1 MSNFPV
7 DRGYMK
13 IRRRLRRLQLHFRRR
28 LARRFVPL
36 WLKGLVTTCV
46 IFLVPFL
53 ILSYISLSEN
63 TESEK
68 KSLFQ
73 KFYLSA
79 QALSLE
85 MRTDLKD
92 KVDLKSSNTFL
103 VGRGKFTT
111 GYEIPVPD
119 AVRQNILWWVSE
131 KNGGTAL
138 IEFYTDQVRGTPRI
152 VYLEKRNSGTYF
164 IFEAGF
170 ISQLLDVSHNISAD
184 DQIFIYNIHEEPF
197 LSNSIEAGYRV
208 TDDWQ
213 AGIHKLFWQ
222 SRVNGIHELHLKEEH
237 YIIARYKMNDLPLVI
252 YVARPFSVAMHEVDI
267 KARRLMVIFG
277 FVGLI
282 VFLLMM
288 YFFRDQLKSLRLLR
302 AFIDGKVAA
311 TRTNR
316 LFLLRDE
323 RAEIFAD
330 IIRIRELEKRAVGER
345 DDAELRTRAKADF
358 LASMSHEIRNP
369 LNAILGI
376 ADLLRERLSDEET
389 RKYLMLI
396 RDSGDSLLQIIND
409 ILDISKIESNK
420 LTLENTEFD
429 AGRLISD
436 LKIFFAGRAEAQ
448 RDTIEVALHPSLGQQ
463 VCGDPARLR
472 QILINLLSNA
482 LKFTENGTVSIRARR
497 YGGHDAVHIFV
508 HDTGIGISRESITR
522 IFAAYEQAESS
533 TTRQYGGTGLG
544 LSIALKLARLMQGQ
558 IRCRS
563 RLGHGTTFH
572 CTIVLPAV
580 SPHTAQNHD
589 LRATEPDLSAL
600 KGLRILVAEDDEINQ
615 MLMVENLRHVVH
627 EVEVADNGQI
637 AVKLA
642 CAKKFDLI
650 FMDQM
655 MPELGGLEATA
666 EIRRHEIS
674 EGQGGHIPII
684 ALSGNAMPEDV
695 AAAIA
700 AGCDAHL
707 AKPVRK
713 EQIIAALLKFA

>member
-1 MSNFPV
+1 
-7 DRGYMK
+7 MK
-13 IRRRLRRLQLHFRRR
+13 LRRRLRRSLIQSRRR
-28 LARRFVPL
+28 LSRRFVPL
-36 WLKGLVTTCV
+36 WVKGLVTTCV
-46 IFLVPFL
+46 IFLLPFL
-53 ILSYISLSEN
+53 VLSYISLSEN

-73 KFYLSA
+73 NFYLRA

-92 KVDLKSSNTFL
+92 KVDLKSSNAFL
-103 VGRGKFTT
+103 VARGGFST
-111 GYEIPVPD
+111 GYEIPVSD
-119 AVRQNILWWVSE
+119 SVRQNVLGWLSD
-131 KNGGTAL
+131 KNGGAAL
-138 IEFYTDQVRGTPRI
+138 IEFYHDANTGRPRI
-152 VYLEKRNSGTYF
+152 LYLEKQRGGVYF
-164 IFEAGF
+164 IFEADF
-170 ISQLLDVSHNISAD
+170 ISKLLDISHNISAD
-184 DQIFIYNIHEEPF
+184 DSIFIYNVYEEPF

-222 SRVNGIHELHLKEEH
+222 SRVNGIHELQLKEDRF
-237 YIIARYKMNDLPLVI
+237 IIARYKMTDLPLVI
-252 YVARPFSVAMHEVDI
+252 YVARPYAVAMSEVET
-267 KARRLMVIFG
+267 KARRLMLIFG
-277 FVGLI
+277 FVALI

-288 YFFRDQLKSLRLLR
+288 YFFRDQLRTLRYLR

-311 TRTNR
+311 LRSSG
-316 LFLLRDE
+316 LFLVRDE
-323 RAEIFAD
+323 RSEIFSD
-330 IIRIRELEKRAVGER
+330 IIHIRELERKAISQR

-376 ADLLRERLSDEET
+376 ADLLRERQSDLET
-389 RKYLMLI
+389 RKYLTLI

-420 LTLENTEFD
+420 LTLENTQFD

-436 LKIFFAGRAEAQ
+436 LRIFFAGRAEAQ
-448 RDTIEVALHPSLGQQ
+448 RDTIEVSLHPSIERP
-463 VCGDPARLR
+463 VCGDPTRLR

-482 LKFTENGTVSIRARR
+482 LKFTEGGTITISARR
-497 YGGHDAVHIFV
+497 YGQSDAVHIFV
-508 HDTGIGISRESITR
+508 HDTGIGISSDSIAR

-572 CTIVLPAV
+572 CKVLLPVVLPDV
-580 SPHTAQNHD
+580 SGANSVK
-589 LRATEPDLSAL
+589 AAEPDLSQL
-600 KGLRILVAEDDEINQ
+600 KRLRILVAEDDEINQ
-615 MLMVENLRHVVH
+615 MLMVENLRNVVH
-627 EVEVADNGQI
+627 EVVVAENGII
-637 AVKLA
+637 AVESA
-642 CAKKFDLI
+642 RAGKFDLI
-650 FMDQM
+650 FMDQL
-655 MPELGGLEATA
+655 MPEMGGLEATA
-666 EIRRHEIS
+666 KIRQNEARMGEAR
-674 EGQGGHIPII
+674 IPII

-695 AAAIA
+695 ADALA

-713 EQIIAALLKFA
+713 EQIIETLLKYA

>member
-1 MSNFPV
+1 
-7 DRGYMK
+7 MK
-13 IRRRLRRLQLHFRRR
+13 LRRRLRRSLIQSRRR
-28 LARRFVPL
+28 LSRRSVPL
-36 WLKGLVTTCV
+36 WIKGLVTTCV
-46 IFLVPFL
+46 IFLLPFL
-53 ILSYISLSEN
+53 VLSYISLSEN

-73 KFYLSA
+73 NFYLRA

-103 VGRGKFTT
+103 VARGAFST
-111 GYEIPVPD
+111 GYEIPV
-119 AVRQNILWWVSE
+119 AEALRQNVLGWLSD
-131 KNGGTAL
+131 KNGGAAL
-138 IEFYTDQVRGTPRI
+138 IEFYHDTNTGRPRI
-152 VYLEKRNSGTYF
+152 LYLEKQRGGVYF
-164 IFEAGF
+164 IFEADF
-170 ISQLLDVSHNISAD
+170 ISKLLDISHNISAD
-184 DQIFIYNIHEEPF
+184 DSIFIYNIHEEPF

-222 SRVNGIHELHLKEEH
+222 SRMNGIHEMQLKEDRF
-237 YIIARYKMNDLPLVI
+237 IIARYKMTDLPLVI
-252 YVARPFSVAMHEVDI
+252 YVARPYAVAMHEVEI
-267 KARRLMVIFG
+267 KARRLMIIFS
-277 FVGLI
+277 FVALI

-288 YFFRDQLKSLRLLR
+288 YFFRDQLRTLRYLR
-302 AFIDGKVAA
+302 EFIDGKVAA
-311 TRTNR
+311 LRSSR
-316 LFLLRDE
+316 LFLVRDE
-323 RAEIFAD
+323 RSDIFTD
-330 IIRIRELEKRAVGER
+330 IVHIRELEKKAILQR

-376 ADLLRERLSDEET
+376 ADLLRERQSDVET
-389 RKYLMLI
+389 RKYLTLI

-420 LTLENTEFD
+420 LTLENTQFD

-436 LKIFFAGRAEAQ
+436 LRIFFAGRAEAQ
-448 RDTIEVALHPSLGQQ
+448 RDTIEVLLHSSLERP
-463 VCGDPARLR
+463 VRGDPTRLR

-482 LKFTENGTVSIRARR
+482 LKFTEGGTITISARR
-497 YGGHDAVHIFV
+497 YGESDAVHIFV
-508 HDTGIGISRESITR
+508 HDTGIGISRDSIAR

-572 CTIVLPAV
+572 CKVLLPAV
-580 SPHTAQNHD
+580 SIEASGANS
-589 LRATEPDLSAL
+589 AKAAEPDLSQL
-600 KGLRILVAEDDEINQ
+600 NRLRILVAEDDEINQ
-615 MLMVENLRHVVH
+615 MLMVENLRNVVS
-627 EVEVADNGQI
+627 EVVVAENGQI
-637 AVKLA
+637 AIESVRA
-642 CAKKFDLI
+642 GKFDLV
-650 FMDQM
+650 FMDQL
-655 MPELGGLEATA
+655 MPEMGGLEATA
-666 EIRRHEIS
+666 QIRQYEART
-674 EGQGGHIPII
+674 GTPRIPII

-695 AAAIA
+695 ADALA

-713 EQIIAALLKFA
+713 EQIIETLLRYA

>member
-1 MSNFPV
+1 
-7 DRGYMK
+7 MK
-13 IRRRLRRLQLHFRRR
+13 IRHRLGRSLLRIRKGLNRR
-28 LARRFVPL
+28 AVPL
-36 WLKGLVTTCV
+36 WVKGLVTTCV
-46 IFLVPFL
+46 MFLLPFL

-73 KFYLSA
+73 YFYLSA

-85 MRTDLKD
+85 IRTDLKD

-103 VGRGKFTT
+103 LSRGRFAT

-119 AVRQNILWWVSE
+119 AVRQNVLWWLSE
-131 KNGGTAL
+131 KNGPAAL
-138 IEFYTDQVRGTPRI
+138 IEFFTDQTSGRPRI
-152 VYLEKRNSGTYF
+152 VYLEKRAGGMYF
-164 IFEAGF
+164 IFEADF
-170 ISQLLDVSHNISAD
+170 ISKLLDVSRNISAD
-184 DQIFIYNIHEEPF
+184 DRIFIYNIHEEPF
-197 LSNSIEAGYRV
+197 FSNSIEAGYRV

-222 SRVNGIHELHLKEEH
+222 SRVNGIHELQLRDER
-237 YIIARYKMNDLPLVI
+237 YIIARYKMTDLPLVI
-252 YVARPFSVAMHEVDI
+252 YVARPFGVAMHEVEV
-267 KARRLMVIFG
+267 KAGRLMVIFA

-288 YFFRDQLKSLRLLR
+288 YFFRDQLKTLRYLR

-311 TRTNR
+311 IRTSR

-323 RAEIFAD
+323 RTDIFAD
-330 IIRIRELEKRAVGER
+330 IMHIRELEKRAILQR
-345 DDAELRTRAKADF
+345 DDAEQRTRAKADF

-376 ADLLRERLSDEET
+376 ADLLRERQADEET
-389 RKYLMLI
+389 RKYLTLI

-420 LTLENTEFD
+420 LTLEKTQFD

-436 LKIFFAGRAEAQ
+436 LRIFFAGRAEAQ
-448 RDTIEVALHPSLGQQ
+448 RDTIEVVLHSSLGQL
-463 VCGDPARLR
+463 VCGDPTRLR

-482 LKFTENGTVSIRARR
+482 LKFTEDGTISIRARR
-497 YGGHDAVHIFV
+497 YRGSDALHIFV

-544 LSIALKLARLMQGQ
+544 LSIALRLARLMQGQ

-572 CTIVLPAV
+572 CRLVLPAV
-580 SPHTAQNHD
+580 SRNESAAGLAVAAPA
-589 LRATEPDLSAL
+589 DLSSL
-600 KGLRILVAEDDEINQ
+600 KRLRILVAEDDEINQ
-615 MLMVENLRHVVH
+615 MLMQENLRHIVD
-627 EVEVADNGQI
+627 EVAVADNGKI
-637 AVKLA
+637 AVELA
-642 CAKKFDLI
+642 RTGKYDLI
-650 FMDQM
+650 FMDQL
-655 MPELGGLEATA
+655 MPELDGLGATA
-666 EIRRHEIS
+666 EIRRS
-674 EGQGGHIPII
+674 EAEQGQGRRIPII

-713 EQIIAALLKFA
+713 EQIIATLLRFA